1 MILVTGASGFVGTAL
16 LSVLRQGGHCF
27 RPVYRRGNA
36 SGIDAGVVV
45 PSIGSTTA
53 WGSHLGNVS
62 SIVHLAAR
70 AHVMKDVASDPLA
83 EFREINVAG
92 TLNLARQAALHGVK
106 RFIYISSIKVNGEQ
120 TAAGHPFTAS
130 DTPNPS
136 GPYGISKFEAE
147 DGLRQIAEQTGMEAV
162 IIRPVLVY
170 GPGVKGNFLSMMRW
184 LRNGIPLPLGAIH
197 NARSL
202 VALDNLIDLIVSCL
216 RHPAAANQTFL
227 VSDGEDLSTTEL
239 LKRTAAAM
247 GINVRLIPV
256 PAPIIQAGIT
266 LLGDRDIA
274 RRLCGSLQ
282 VDIGKTREL
291 LNWTPPVAIDEGLRR
306 AAIGNRI

>member
-16 LSVLRQGGHCF
+16 LSELRQGGHCF
-27 RPVYRRGNA
+27 RPVYRGGNA
-36 SGIDAGVVV
+36 SGTDAWVVV
-45 PSIGSTTA
+45 PSISGTTD

-70 AHVMKDVASDPLA
+70 AHVMKDVALDPLA
-83 EFREINVAG
+83 EFRETNAAG
-92 TLNLARQAALHGVK
+92 TLNLARQAALYGVK

-120 TAAGHPFTAS
+120 TAAGHPFTPS

-136 GPYGISKFEAE
+136 SPYGISKFEAE

-184 LRNGIPLPLGAIH
+184 LRKGIPLPLGAIH

-216 RHPAAANQTFL
+216 QHPAAANQTFL
-227 VSDGEDLSTTEL
+227 VSDGEDISTTEL

-256 PAPIIQAGIT
+256 PTSIIQAGVT
-266 LLGDRDIA
+266 LLGNHDIA
-274 RRLCGSLQ
+274 LRLCGSLQ

-291 LNWTPPVAIDEGLRR
+291 LNWTPPVSIDEGLRR

>member
-1 MILVTGASGFVGTAL
+1 
-16 LSVLRQGGHCF
+16 
-27 RPVYRRGNA
+27 
-36 SGIDAGVVV
+36 
-45 PSIGSTTA
+45 
-53 WGSHLGNVS
+53 
-62 SIVHLAAR
+62 
-70 AHVMKDVASDPLA
+70 MKDVASDPLA

-120 TAAGHPFTAS
+120 TAAGHPFTPS

-266 LLGDRDIA
+266 LLGNRDIA